1 MRPKQAQAVEDDN
14 NRAAFVADDAGGK
27 IDLLCQRRNDQKK
40 DYAKRNDNV
49 LANDRAR
56 APAQGRTPARHSQ
69 SCRASRPR
77 RPVPAL
83 HRIRERPCRA
93 RHPRRSGSAHRPPQR
108 KTNSRQ
114 RQSIVVWLSIATLIT
129 ATDVAKAGPF
139 RDFFRALRSAIA
151 PPHEKPRQH
160 RSSRS
165 SHKHNETPPS
175 DASNSQTSVSPV
187 PAPPGQRDVRWAK
200 AASGANQQK
209 TELPYGT
216 PVPGK
221 PGLVTSPFAPDSG
234 YVDVTGFPPA
244 TAVED
249 PYTGKIFLTP

>member
-1 MRPKQAQAVEDDN
+1 VKRSL
-14 NRAAFVADDAGGK
+14 RAIAGSLLIAILISSANVA
-27 IDLLCQRRNDQKK
+27 
-40 DYAKRNDNV
+40 
-49 LANDRAR
+49 
-56 APAQGRTPARHSQ
+56 S
-69 SCRASRPR
+69 
-77 RPVPAL
+77 
-83 HRIRERPCRA
+83 
-93 RHPRRSGSAHRPPQR
+93 
-108 KTNSRQ
+108 
-114 RQSIVVWLSIATLIT
+114 
-129 ATDVAKAGPF
+129 AGPF
-139 RDFFRALRSAIA
+139 RNFFRALRGAIA
-151 PPHEKPRQH
+151 PPHETPRPH

-165 SHKHNETPPS
+165 GHKHNETPPS

-187 PAPPGQRDVRWAK
+187 PATPSQRDIRWAK
-200 AASGANQQK
+200 AASGAGQQK